1 MESSREGLLLT
12 CKQKQEAIT
21 DMEKYIR
28 KSIAKSLTGKKL
40 TMEDLKKELNELG
53 ESEFI
58 LVIPLTDGGEGGD
71 GHGK

>member
-1 MESSREGLLLT
+1 
-12 CKQKQEAIT
+12 
-21 DMEKYIR
+21 MEKYIR

-58 LVIPLTDGGEGGD
+58 LVIPLTDGEEGGD

>member
-1 MESSREGLLLT
+1 
-12 CKQKQEAIT
+12 
-21 DMEKYIR
+21 MEKYIR

>member
-1 MESSREGLLLT
+1 MESSREGLFLV
-12 CKQKQEAIT
+12 CKQKQEAVT

-40 TMEDLKKELNELG
+40 TMEDLKRELNELG

-58 LVIPLTDGGEGGD
+58 LVIPLTDGEEGGD